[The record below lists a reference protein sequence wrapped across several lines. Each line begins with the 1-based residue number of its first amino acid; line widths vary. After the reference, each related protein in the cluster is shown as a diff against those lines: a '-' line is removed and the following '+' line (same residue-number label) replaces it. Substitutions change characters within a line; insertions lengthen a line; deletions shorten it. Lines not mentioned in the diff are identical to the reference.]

1 MKILLLNVNSYS
13 FFYGQLVIPFG
24 LASLGSYV
32 EGDDYTI
39 KGIDMNTPP
48 ERIPLRYLH
57 LDEEL
62 LKEIVEY
69 SPDLVAVSSYASN
82 MHNILFWAEAI
93 KRALPKTCIVVGG
106 NHASY
111 IAREVLEKCPAI
123 DIVVRFEGEIPFKM
137 ICEHIE
143 EGSRNYFDIPNITYI
158 KGKKVA
164 ENTQIELIKTLDLLP
179 PLNRRYFEDDED
191 KQKVTH
197 IDMITAR
204 GCPFHCTFC
213 DCNHYWGKTYRTQ
226 DVETVI
232 DELKHL
238 CREYPNLKTVR
249 FRDESITINKARCIA
264 LCEGIISNNLNTL
277 KFQAHSRLDGL
288 NEEVVKHLA
297 EAGFEQLFIGF
308 ESGSQAV
315 LKRLKKGI
323 DISKA
328 DVTIRLLKQYGVKP
342 RISFLIA
349 TRNETFR
356 ESMETVKLIKKLK
369 LNRDEFYI
377 GSSIQIYP
385 GTYEHKKFLEENP
398 DYEWTTKKP
407 HFRGKYFGDKDP
419 YGNVIQPSF
428 REYGGFKVFL
438 VYLMVGFGFAVQ
450 AFGRLFAGMVYKNR
464 WGFSKLG
471 AMGTKVV
478 VKMDDVKEKKRC
490 KSIR

>member
-1 MKILLLNVNSYS
+1 MRILLLNVNSYS

-32 EGDDYTI
+32 EGAGYTI

-62 LKEIVEY
+62 LEEIKEY
-69 SPDLVAVSSYASN
+69 SPDVVAMSSYASN
-82 MHNILFWAEAI
+82 MHNILFWAEAV
-93 KRALPKTCIVVGG
+93 KRALPESCIVVGG

-123 DIVVRFEGEIPFKM
+123 DIVARFEGEIPFKM
-137 ICEHIE
+137 ICKHIE
-143 EGSRNYFDIPNITYI
+143 KDNSNYSDIPNITYR

-164 ENTQIELIKTLDLLP
+164 ENAQIELIKNLNSLP
-179 PLNRRYFEDDED
+179 PLNRKYFEKGRE
-191 KQKVTH
+191 KQSVTH
-197 IDMITAR
+197 VDMITAR

-232 DELKHL
+232 VELKML

-249 FRDESITINKARCIA
+249 FRDESITINKARCIK
-264 LCEGIISNNLNTL
+264 LCDAIVRNHHLNAPL

-288 NEEVVKHLA
+288 DGEVIRHLGA
-297 EAGFEQLFIGF
+297 AGFENLFIGF

-328 DVTIRLLKQYGVKP
+328 YATITLLKKYGIKP

-349 TRNETFR
+349 TRGETFL

-369 LNRDEFYI
+369 LKRDEFYI

-385 GTYEHKKFLEENP
+385 GTYECEKFLEENP
-398 DYEWTTKKP
+398 DYAWTVPTHNFK
-407 HFRGKYFGDKDP
+407 GKYFGDYDTC
-419 YGNVIQPSF
+419 GNVIQPSF
-428 REYGGFKVFL
+428 RQYGWLKVFL
-438 VYLMVGFGFAVQ
+438 IYLLVGIGFA
-450 AFGRLFAGMVYKNR
+450 FRMLGRLLVGRGYRNR
-464 WGFSKLG
+464 WVFSKFGVRGIKLL
-471 AMGTKVV
+471 
-478 VKMDDVKEKKRC
+478 VKREVQ
-490 KSIR
+490 S

>member
-1 MKILLLNVNSYS
+1 MNVLMKILLLNINSYN

-32 EGDDYTI
+32 EGEGYTI

-62 LKEIVEY
+62 LEEIKEY
-69 SPDLVAVSSYASN
+69 SPDLVAMSSYASN
-82 MHNILFWAEAI
+82 MHNILFWAEAV
-93 KRALPKTCIVVGG
+93 KMVLPKTCIVVGG

-111 IAREVLEKCPAI
+111 IAGEVLEKCPAI
-123 DIVVRFEGEIPFKM
+123 DMVVRFEGEISFKM
-137 ICEHIE
+137 ICGHIDKDN
-143 EGSRNYFDIPNITYI
+143 RNCSDIPNITYR
-158 KGKKVA
+158 KEKKVA
-164 ENTQIELIKTLDLLP
+164 ENAQIGLIENLDLLP
-179 PLNRRYFEDDED
+179 PLNRGYFEDAGD

-226 DVETVI
+226 DVEMVVGKL
-232 DELKHL
+232 ERL
-238 CREYPNLKTVR
+238 CHEYPNLKTVR
-249 FRDESITINKARCIA
+249 FRDESITINKGRCIA
-264 LCEGIISNNLNTL
+264 LCEEIVNARLNATL

-288 NEEVVKHLA
+288 DEEVVKHLA
-297 EAGFEQLFIGF
+297 EAGFEKLFIGF

-315 LKRLKKGI
+315 LRRLKKGI

-328 DVTIRLLKQYGVKP
+328 YATIRLLKQYGVKP

-385 GTYEHKKFLEENP
+385 GTYEHEKFLEQNP
-398 DYEWTTKKP
+398 DYKWLASTHNFK
-407 HFRGKYFGDKDP
+407 GKYFGDYDTCE
-419 YGNVIQPSF
+419 NVIQPSF
-428 REYGGFKVFL
+428 REYGGGKVL
-438 VYLMVGFGFAVQ
+438 LIYLMIGVGFAVRTLVRLIE
-450 AFGRLFAGMVYKNR
+450 GRIYKNK
-464 WGFSKLG
+464 WVFSKLG
-471 AMGTKVV
+471 AWGIKML
-478 VKMDDVKEKKRC
+478 VKRGAKT
-490 KSIR
+490 